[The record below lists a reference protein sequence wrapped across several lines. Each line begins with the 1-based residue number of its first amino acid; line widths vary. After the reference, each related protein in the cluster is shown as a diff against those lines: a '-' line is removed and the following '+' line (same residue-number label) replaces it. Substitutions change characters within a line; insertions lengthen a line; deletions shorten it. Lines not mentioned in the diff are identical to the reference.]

1 MATGTTPTMTVLH
14 LEGGNVLGAATTGSR
29 NVTVADLTG
38 GQHLAVRLPESTDVV
53 KVPADLLTAAEVL
66 RDDDV
71 LSRPWDYRLGSGT
84 PALTYV
90 GEPIDLTATPTAP
103 ATNIPLPAAVGS
115 KVVSIWQT
123 ADDVEV
129 VEGVVDTNLEP
140 TGSTPPGGTHRL
152 VVCVTGPLAF
162 EPSP

>member
-14 LEGGNVLGAATTGSR
+14 LESGNVLGAATTGSR
-29 NVTVADLTG
+29 KVTVADLTG
-38 GQHLAVRLPESTDVV
+38 DQHLAVRLPGSTDIV
-53 KVPADLLTAAEVL
+53 KVPVALLTATEVP

-71 LSRPWDYRLGSGT
+71 LSRPLDYRLGSGT
-84 PALTYV
+84 PALTYA
-90 GEPIDLTATPTAP
+90 GEPIDIG
-103 ATNIPLPAAVGS
+103 NDPLGAAVGS

-129 VEGVVDTNLEP
+129 VEGVVDATTSGP
-140 TGSTPPGGTHRL
+140 TGNTPPGATHRL
-152 VVCVTGPLAF
+152 VACVAGPLAF

>member
-29 NVTVADLTG
+29 KVTVADLTG
-38 GQHLAVRLPESTDVV
+38 GQHLVVRLPGSTDVV
-53 KVPADLLTAAEVL
+53 NVPAELLTAAEVPA
-66 RDDDV
+66 DDDV
-71 LSRPWDYRLGSGT
+71 LSRPWDFRLGSGT
-84 PALTYV
+84 PALTFV
-90 GEPIDLTATPTAP
+90 GAPIDLKATPP
-103 ATNIPLPAAVGS
+103 ADALPAAGGS

-129 VEGVVDTNLEP
+129 VEGVVDAATLGP
-140 TGSTPPGGTHRL
+140 TGNTPPGATHRL
-152 VVCVTGPLAF
+152 VACVTGPLAF

>member
-29 NVTVADLTG
+29 KVTVADLTG
-38 GQHLAVRLPESTDVV
+38 SAQHLAVRLPDPTDIV
-53 KVPADLLTAAEVL
+53 KVPADLLTATEVP

-90 GEPIDLTATPTAP
+90 GAPIDLKAAAAP
-103 ATNIPLPAAVGS
+103 NTLPAAVGS

-129 VEGVVDTNLEP
+129 VEGVVDATLGP
-140 TGSTPPGGTHRL
+140 TGNTPPGATHRL
-152 VVCVTGPLAF
+152 VACLTGPLAF